1 MGGPVIYV
9 IISQAGHHVMC
20 TFLFERFYFTR
31 LFPNNLSNN
40 IIIYHLAIFIHFFG
54 QNFSSF

>member
-31 LFPNNLSNN
+31 LFPNNLSN
-40 IIIYHLAIFIHFFG
+40 HLTIFIHFFG
-54 QNFSSF
+54 QHFSSFQKQ